1 MYGYSD
7 KPATD
12 RELYV
17 IELLEQVIRSVK
29 EQKHEYALSRLK
41 KAEELLKKECRQ
53 EREEE

>member
-17 IELLEQVIRSVK
+17 IELLEQVIQLVK
-29 EQKHEYALSRLK
+29 EQEHEYALSRLERAK
-41 KAEELLKKECRQ
+41 ELLKKECRQ
-53 EREEE
+53 EREKD